1 MWDVAPTPAMT
12 SPGTPA
18 PAGTLGGTRTER
30 SCSVI
35 LVVVLVLAVALVP
48 LGGGR
53 LGRLWGLRLRSPW
66 LLWLALAAQVVLIAL
81 PGEETSWRVALNVA
95 TYPLGLAWVWRNRDV
110 PGMWVVGLGAACNL
124 TAILA
129 NGGVMPAS
137 ARALEIAGLATDP
150 DVFTNSAVLADP
162 RLLFLGDVIPT
173 PSWLPFANVVSPGDV
188 LIVLGLAYGI
198 HRVAGSRLA
207 GRPRPPEGSTAETR

>member
-1 MWDVAPTPAMT
+1 MWDVAPTPVRA
-12 SPGTPA
+12 SRRGDV
-18 PAGTLGGTRTER
+18 AGTLGDTRTER

-35 LVVVLVLAVALVP
+35 LVVLLVLAVALVP

-53 LGRLWGLRLRSPW
+53 LRRLWTLQLRSPW
-66 LLWLALAAQVVLIAL
+66 LLWLALGAQVVLIAF
-81 PGEETSWRVALNVA
+81 PGEETSWRIALNVA
-95 TYPLGLAWVWRNRDV
+95 AYPLGLAWVWRNRDV

-129 NGGVMPAS
+129 NGGVMPVS
-137 ARALEIAGLATDP
+137 ARALEVAGITTDP
-150 DVFTNSAVLADP
+150 DLFTNAAVLADP
-162 RLLFLGDVIPT
+162 KLLFLGDVVPT
-173 PSWLPFANVVSPGDV
+173 PSWLPFANVVSVGDV

-207 GRPRPPEGSTAETR
+207 GRPRPSEGSPADVR